1 MIISLRCFY
10 AIWDFKRAFL
20 DGGATR
26 KPCGIRSGWIS
37 PTAALRRRQSGFP
50 LKPKPACRHRR
61 DMIAFKSTLQS
72 ASRLRRPIK
81 ANGLCLN
88 SLGDFLHNP
97 LPFPILFCS
106 HDFRGYKTGRFG
118 RRRFAGVCDPIR
130 HSHARQATSAHSVTA
145 LESRCTALQVHNLLR
160 TQAGIPQREYVCA
173 QEQVSTETGSG

>member
-118 RRRFAGVCDPIR
+118 RRRFAGGCDPIR
-130 HSHARQATSAHSVTA
+130 HSHARQATSIHSIIKRTA
-145 LESRCTALQVHNLLR
+145 R
-160 TQAGIPQREYVCA
+160 
-173 QEQVSTETGSG
+173 